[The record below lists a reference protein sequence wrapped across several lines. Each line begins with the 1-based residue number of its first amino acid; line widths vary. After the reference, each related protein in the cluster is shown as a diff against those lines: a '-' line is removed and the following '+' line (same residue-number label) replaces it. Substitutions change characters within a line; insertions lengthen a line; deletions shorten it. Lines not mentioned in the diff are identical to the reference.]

1 MFGSEFG
8 LYIGVGLVWIFV
20 FVFCGE
26 FIEGEE
32 LFIVVLIVF
41 FWKISFIILVKVFG
55 GRDMIEFVKFFFF

>member
-41 FWKISFIILVKVFG
+41 YWKISFIILVKVFG
-55 GRDMIEFVKFFFF
+55 